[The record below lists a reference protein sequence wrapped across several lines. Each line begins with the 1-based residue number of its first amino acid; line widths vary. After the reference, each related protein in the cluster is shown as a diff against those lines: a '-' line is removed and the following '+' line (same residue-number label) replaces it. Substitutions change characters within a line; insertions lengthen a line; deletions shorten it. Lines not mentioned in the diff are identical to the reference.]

1 LKKTLVILMSC
12 ILYYSNFCEPSK
24 KLLQT
29 VSKTQNVGN
38 IHFVCIDKRIKD
50 NNGKIFI
57 ILQNEQKLLMP
68 ENVTRVPALLLL
80 NENYRVIYGDEIYR
94 HLKPQVTQQIQ
105 QATKNNMEPIN
116 FQDGFGAFGGFSNGG
131 IVSDNFSFLDQSDT
145 DLSVKGNGGLR
156 QMHNYVT
163 LNDSMNLS
171 MKLPQD
177 DHEYKNDKLKEGE
190 MSVES
195 LQRRREEELSNINY
209 R

>member
-1 LKKTLVILMSC
+1 MSC

-29 VSKTQNVGN
+29 ITKTQNVNN

-50 NNGKIFI
+50 SNGKIFI

-68 ENVTRVPALLLL
+68 ESVSRVPALLLL
-80 NENYRVIYGDEIYR
+80 KENYRVIYGDDIYKYF
-94 HLKPQVTQQIQ
+94 KPQVTQQVQ
-105 QATKNNMEPIN
+105 QATKNNMEPVN
-116 FQDGFGAFGGFSNGG
+116 FQDGFSAFGGFSGCG

-145 DLSVKGNGGLR
+145 ELSVKGDGGLR

-163 LNDSMNLS
+163 LNDSMNLN

-177 DHEYKNDKLKEGE
+177 DFDYKNDKLKEGE

-195 LQRRREEELSNINY
+195 LQRRREEELSNISY

>member
-1 LKKTLVILMSC
+1 VKKTLVILMSC

-29 VSKTQNVGN
+29 VSKTQNVNN

-50 NNGKIFI
+50 SNGKIFI

-80 NENYRVIYGDEIYR
+80 NENYKVIYGDEIYR

-163 LNDSMNLS
+163 LNDSMNLT

-177 DHEYKNDKLKEGE
+177 DYDYKNDKLKEGE

-195 LQRRREEELSNINY
+195 LQRRREEELSNITY

>member
-1 LKKTLVILMSC
+1 MSS

-29 VSKTQNVGN
+29 VSKTQKLND
-38 IHFVCIDKRIKD
+38 IHFICIDNRVKD
-50 NNGKIFI
+50 SNGKIFI
-57 ILQNEQKLLMP
+57 VLQNGQKLIMP

-80 NENYRVIYGDEIYR
+80 NQNYKVIYGDDIYR
-94 HLKPQVTQQIQ
+94 HLKPQVVQQVQ

-116 FQDGFGAFGGFSNGG
+116 FQDGFSAFGGFSGG
-131 IVSDNFSFLDQSDT
+131 IVSDNFSFLDQNDNE
-145 DLSVKGNGGLR
+145 LSVKGDGGLR

-163 LNDSMNLS
+163 LGDSMNLS

-177 DHEYKNDKLKEGE
+177 DTEYNNNKLKEGE
-190 MSVES
+190 TSIEA
-195 LQRRREEELSNINY
+195 LQRKRNEELANY